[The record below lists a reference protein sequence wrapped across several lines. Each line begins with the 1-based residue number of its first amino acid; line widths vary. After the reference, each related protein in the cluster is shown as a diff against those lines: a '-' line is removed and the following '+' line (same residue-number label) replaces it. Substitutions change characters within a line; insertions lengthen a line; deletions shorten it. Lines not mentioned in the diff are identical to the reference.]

1 VKPPGETSKKRA
13 ACACC
18 ATFSDIFLLEN
29 VCYKA
34 LAAPDSGALIPQK
47 TGMPP
52 VFCFVFDSL

>member
-18 ATFSDIFLLEN
+18 AAFSDIFLLEN

-47 TGMPP
+47 NRHAAG
-52 VFCFVFDSL
+52 FLLCF